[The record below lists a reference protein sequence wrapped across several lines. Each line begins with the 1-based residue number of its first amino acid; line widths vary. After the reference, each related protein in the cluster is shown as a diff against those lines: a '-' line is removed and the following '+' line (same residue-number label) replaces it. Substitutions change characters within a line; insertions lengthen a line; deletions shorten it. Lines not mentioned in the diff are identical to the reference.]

1 MKETEFVFTRYLY
14 EKEEVK
20 IALLFSLLNKNDDA
34 LFWAYELY
42 YSGFKEDLTDFI
54 WTIYYQFYA
63 AINPSFETF
72 LYKKCKELEEPKT
85 IAVICNNFMIRSYT
99 ADVFILNQIVHSNTV
114 TNEKLEDEKLEDE
127 KLEDEKL
134 EDLLKSKDYVKIA
147 HFLKELAEDKIK
159 SCFTSVLNYFTCVPK
174 KINATL
180 FMKPSTS
187 NTGNTDKRIILLSRI
202 MHGYSLMNDLR
213 MGKNLYVAVK
223 PEEIVMYETIETSE
237 SLPAHKILKQARIY
251 NINETKKLNL
261 FSLKRETQNIQ
272 DAYFKDWLYYASHSP
287 LWKKRIEPYGKIVAE
302 QKKIIFFTEEKEEEF
317 DSLYNYYPDEQSKEV
332 SDKSVCEIS
341 PMDLKTWN
349 QYCLDVEEECV
360 RDYLFK
366 MRHFR
371 LSFLL

>member
-114 TNEKLEDEKLEDE
+114 TNE